1 MERYEELMQRV
12 CAYVESKLKK
22 TALREDEVWYSE
34 YDINIVL
41 DSDLID
47 DFTYTVTPQQLEYC
61 IKDSNGSILEI
72 GNAVLNKLHRHIEE
86 TFFKY
91 D

>member
-22 TALREDEVWYSE
+22 TALRDDVWYSE
-34 YDINIVL
+34 YDINITL
-41 DSDLID
+41 DSDLVD
-47 DFTYTVTPQQLEYC
+47 DFTYTTDPQHLENC
-61 IKDSNGSILEI
+61 LDSNGCITPIAED
-72 GNAVLNKLHRHIEE
+72 VLNKLHHHINK
-86 TFFKY
+86 TYFKY

>member
-22 TALREDEVWYSE
+22 TALKDDVWYSE

-41 DSDLID
+41 DSDLDD
-47 DFTYTVTPQQLEYC
+47 DFTYTTTPQALEFC
-61 IKDSNGSILEI
+61 IKSNNESILDI
-72 GNAVLNKLHRHIEE
+72 GNDVLKKLHQHIDD
-86 TFFKY
+86 TYFKY